1 MFLRLGSL
9 TKSCLSPV
17 VKQNVS
23 SGIGFTNSLPNMRP
37 PPCQL
42 MVSRQTSS
50 YNDPPAEALWNTM
63 AGVSQ
68 QGKKRGRAR
77 NLLKQKNLNRGQLSG
92 FGKAKIVWPGLT
104 TKVLG
109 GIGKEE
115 TVKNIEPM
123 EDRMYDDYMEN
134 LEELRAKS
142 SVKKGFNRIQHPL
155 DRGWTSKKALGR
167 RFGAPQSLNKDVSF
181 DNFET
186 ILLEFK
192 TVFHMTGTMGRTR
205 RNSILMVTGNRNG
218 AIGYT
223 VSSGKYGGNI
233 QAMRRA
239 KNKAGLRLVNV
250 ERYEDRTVY
259 HDFFTQF
266 GKTRI
271 FVQQQPPGFGLRCHR
286 GIKAICD
293 LVGIKDM
300 YAKVEGSLNMQHIVK
315 AFILGL
321 LRQRTHQAL
330 ADEKQLYL
338 VEMRKENDY
347 FPKVVATP
355 SNGIVRTEEEIGH
368 NEILD
373 FEMISFEGHLPQW
386 LPGQPSGPAVV
397 HSHEGTPGFELRK
410 RKNWVNRDNHKVR
423 MRMRVE
429 NGPEWGAVRSHLY
442 PKYPEC
448 VERNWKELTRLARE
462 AKKGED

>member
-9 TKSCLSPV
+9 AKTSLSTL

-23 SGIGFTNSLPNMRP
+23 SVHVEKNSLLKFKSAQCVCLKNM
-37 PPCQL
+37 
-42 MVSRQTSS
+42 STF
-50 YNDPPAEALWNTM
+50 NEPPAEDLWKTM
-63 AGVSQ
+63 AGVSP

-77 NLLKQKNLNRGQLSG
+77 NLLKQKNLNQGQISG
-92 FGKAKIVWPGLT
+92 FGKDKIMWPGLT
-104 TKVLG
+104 SRVVSGK
-109 GIGKEE
+109 GKEE
-115 TVKNIEPM
+115 RVQSIGPM
-123 EDRMYDDYMEN
+123 EDKKYQEYIDK
-134 LEELRAKS
+134 LEEARKKS
-142 SVKKGFNRIQHPL
+142 SFKKGFKRKQHPL
-155 DRGWTSKKALGR
+155 ERGWTSKKALGR
-167 RFGAPQSLNKDVSF
+167 KFGAPQSVNKDASF
-181 DNFET
+181 NNFES

-192 TVFHMTGTMGRTR
+192 TVFHMTGTLGRLR

-218 AIGYT
+218 AVGYT
-223 VSSGKYGGNI
+223 VSSGKYGGNV
-233 QAMRRA
+233 QALRKA

-271 FVQQQPPGFGLRCHR
+271 FVQQQPPGYGLRCHR
-286 GIKAICD
+286 GIKAICQ

-300 YAKVEGSLNMQHIVK
+300 YAKVEGSVNMQHVVK

-355 SNGIVRTEEEIGH
+355 SNGIVRTKEEIGH

-373 FEMISFEGHLPQW
+373 FEMISFEGNLPQW
-386 LPGQPSGPAVV
+386 LPGQPSGPAVKDPY
-397 HSHEGTPGFELRK
+397 EGTGGYLK
-410 RKNWVNRDNHKVR
+410 RMRRNWANQDNEKVR

-429 NGPEWGAVRSHLY
+429 NGPAWGAVRSHLY

-448 VERNWKELTRLARE
+448 VERNWKELTRMTKE
-462 AKKGED
+462 KKEGEDD